1 MTGTKRACIKKKGG
15 GMIEDMELSEVGVP
29 LSASISRYGIF
40 HEINTKHF
48 EVTTFMETPQGL
60 QSEFSYVPWSSPAD
74 ASDLVMD
81 W

>member
-1 MTGTKRACIKKKGG
+1 
-15 GMIEDMELSEVGVP
+15 MEVSEVGVP
-29 LSASISRYGIF
+29 LSFLDGIF

-60 QSEFSYVPWSSPAD
+60 QSEFSYVPWASPAD

>member
-1 MTGTKRACIKKKGG
+1 MKIP
-15 GMIEDMELSEVGVP
+15 IVVP
-29 LSASISRYGIF
+29 
-40 HEINTKHF
+40 
-48 EVTTFMETPQGL
+48 ETPQGL